1 MGSTILEIIKI
12 DFNDF
17 SLPLNMQTGKN
28 GLKFKNK
35 AKI

>member
-1 MGSTILEIIKI
+1 MGSTILDIIKI

-17 SLPLNMQTGKN
+17 SLPKNMQTGKN
-28 GLKFKNK
+28 GLEFKNK